1 MAARRIQDI
10 NDTKAKHMKLFPITA
25 SMSKNHPMEKF
36 HQINP
41 ELKSNDDFIENL
53 FIHRAYW
60 NQPDKKEKMIVGDR
74 SILTSYVSRW
84 MKWSDPFY
92 TIRKVENQ
100 YKGIMKPDV
109 LIWLETPVETA
120 SRNIRKRKQ
129 KEIRKSDEA
138 EEKLITDKLIY
149 DELIA
154 GNLYKKK
161 IENVEI
167 IILENTIPKEVKEEL
182 VDDVLQIMNVYVA
195 KMNGLR
201 RYKKK
206 DINKETNNDIKII

>member
-1 MAARRIQDI
+1 MYIAIEGIKGSGKSTII
-10 NDTKAKHMKLFPITA
+10 NELVADSKATQMKLFPITA
-25 SMSKNHPMEKF
+25 SMNKNHPLEKF

-41 ELKSNDDFIENL
+41 ELKSNDEFIENL

-60 NQPDKKEKMIVGDR
+60 NQPDKSEKMIVGDR

-92 TIRKVENQ
+92 TIRKVEHQ
-100 YKGIMKPDV
+100 YKGIMKPNV

-120 SRNIRKRKQ
+120 TKNIRKRKQ

-138 EEKLITDKLIY
+138 VEKLISDKLIY
-149 DELIA
+149 EELIA

-161 IENVEI
+161 IENVQI
-167 IILENTIPKEVKEEL
+167 IVLENNGNKDEL
-182 VDDVLQIMNVYVA
+182 KNEINQI
-195 KMNGLR
+195 
-201 RYKKK
+201 
-206 DINKETNNDIKII
+206 IKYYN

>member
-1 MAARRIQDI
+1 
-10 NDTKAKHMKLFPITA
+10 
-25 SMSKNHPMEKF
+25 
-36 HQINP
+36 
-41 ELKSNDDFIENL
+41 
-53 FIHRAYW
+53 
-60 NQPDKKEKMIVGDR
+60 MIVGDR

-167 IILENTIPKEVKEEL
+167 IILANDGNKVEL
-182 VDDVLQIMNVYVA
+182 KNEINQI
-195 KMNGLR
+195 
-201 RYKKK
+201 
-206 DINKETNNDIKII
+206 IKYYN

>member
-1 MAARRIQDI
+1 MYIAIEGIKGSGKSTII
-10 NDTKAKHMKLFPITA
+10 NELFADTKATQMKLFPITA

-41 ELKSNDDFIENL
+41 DLKSNDDFIENL

-60 NQPDKKEKMIVGDR
+60 NQPDKNEKLIVGDR

-92 TIRKVENQ
+92 TIKKVENQ

-109 LIWLETPVETA
+109 LIWLETPVENA

-129 KEIRKSDEA
+129 KEIRKSDEE

-167 IILENTIPKEVKEEL
+167 IILENYGNKEEL
-182 VDDVLQIMNVYVA
+182 KNEINQI
-195 KMNGLR
+195 
-201 RYKKK
+201 
-206 DINKETNNDIKII
+206 IKHYN

>member
-1 MAARRIQDI
+1 MYIAIEGIKGSGKSTII
-10 NDTKAKHMKLFPITA
+10 NELFSNTKATQMKLFPITA
-25 SMSKNHPMEKF
+25 SMSKNHPMEKY

-138 EEKLITDKLIY
+138 EEKLISDKLIY
-149 DELIA
+149 DELIS

-167 IILENTIPKEVKEEL
+167 IILANNGNKVEL
-182 VDDVLQIMNVYVA
+182 KNEINQI
-195 KMNGLR
+195 
-201 RYKKK
+201 
-206 DINKETNNDIKII
+206 IKYYN